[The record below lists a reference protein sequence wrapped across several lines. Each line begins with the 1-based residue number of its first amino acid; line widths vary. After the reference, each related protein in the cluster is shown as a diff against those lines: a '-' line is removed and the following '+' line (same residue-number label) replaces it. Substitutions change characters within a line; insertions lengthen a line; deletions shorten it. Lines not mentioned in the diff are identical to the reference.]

1 MGKLLEIK
9 RMMRLNECRKIED
22 TEIQVGVFN
31 FSDGTVHEYT
41 FVVQYV
47 RKIPYGS
54 SAAEQDYP
62 NHVVNAYG
70 VIKYDSGESY
80 NVCHKLTYT
89 RDEELVKLIE
99 PINNGTLVEE
109 SYEATKMY
117 I

>member
-9 RMMRLNECRKIED
+9 RMMRLHECRKIED

-41 FVVQYV
+41 FVAQYV

-54 SAAEQDYP
+54 SATEQDYP

-80 NVCHKLTYT
+80 KVCHKLTYT
-89 RDEELVKLIE
+89 SDEELGKLIV
-99 PINNGTLVEE
+99 PIENGKVGDFFEE
-109 SYEATKMY
+109 TRKY

>member
-1 MGKLLEIK
+1 MSKLLEIK
-9 RMMRLNECRKIED
+9 KTMRLNECRKIED
-22 TEIQVGVFN
+22 TEIRVGVFN
-31 FSDGTVHEYT
+31 FSDGNVYEYP

-54 SAAEQDYP
+54 SATEQDYP
-62 NHVVNAYG
+62 NQVVNAFG

-89 RDEELVKLIE
+89 RDEELGKLIV
-99 PINNGTLVEE
+99 PIENGNVGDFFEE
-109 SYEATKMY
+109 TRKY

>member
-9 RMMRLNECRKIED
+9 ETMRLNECRNIED
-22 TEIQVGVFN
+22 TDLYFGVFN

-47 RKIPYGS
+47 RKVPYGS
-54 SAAEQDYP
+54 GATEQDYP

-89 RDEELVKLIE
+89 RDEELEKLIE
-99 PINNGTLVEE
+99 PIKKGKVGDFFEE
-109 SYEATKMY
+109 TRKY

>member
-9 RMMRLNECRKIED
+9 RMMRMQECRKIED

-80 NVCHKLTYT
+80 KVCHKLTYT
-89 RDEELVKLIE
+89 RDEELGKLIV
-99 PINNGTLVEE
+99 PIENGKVGDFFEE
-109 SYEATKMY
+109 TRKY

>member
-9 RMMRLNECRKIED
+9 KIFRLNECRKIED

-54 SAAEQDYP
+54 SATEQDYP
-62 NHVVNAYG
+62 NHVVYAYG

-80 NVCHKLTYT
+80 KVCHKLTYT
-89 RDEELVKLIE
+89 RDEELEKLIV
-99 PINNGTLVEE
+99 PIENGKVGDFFEE
-109 SYEATKMY
+109 TRKY

>member
-9 RMMRLNECRKIED
+9 KIFRLNECRKIED

-54 SAAEQDYP
+54 SRC
-62 NHVVNAYG
+62 
-70 VIKYDSGESY
+70 I
-80 NVCHKLTYT
+80 
-89 RDEELVKLIE
+89 ELKFTIE
-99 PINNGTLVEE
+99 TL
-109 SYEATKMY
+109 KNQLNK
-117 I
+117 